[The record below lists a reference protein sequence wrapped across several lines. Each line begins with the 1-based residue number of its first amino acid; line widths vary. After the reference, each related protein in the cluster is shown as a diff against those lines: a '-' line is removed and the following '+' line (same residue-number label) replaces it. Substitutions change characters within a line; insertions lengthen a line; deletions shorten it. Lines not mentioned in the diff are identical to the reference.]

1 MNAPRRRRWRW
12 WWLLPL
18 LLLGLPG
25 LAAWW
30 LLDPAVVESLL
41 RQAIRQNA
49 ALELQTDRP
58 VQLVVFPAPR
68 LALRDIRLTDSQG
81 HELARAGGID
91 ADLPW
96 HSLWRRPPELG
107 RIALRDVE
115 LRGGQALDDWLALLQ
130 TGPPSPT
137 LSWPQLEGGLS
148 IRRLRYFAA
157 PPRSGPEPAAA
168 ADSQQ
173 TEAVAAADDS
183 PALELAHLDLEP
195 LRSGGPLQLDLAVVA
210 NGYRLGMRVDGRAE
224 DASGSLRVAAAALE
238 LAFGPLDDDEALRGS
253 GQLDLSY
260 LPAGG
265 IRGELSLQFEQ
276 VRWLAT
282 QAGLDLDGP
291 WQISLRASGEADY
304 QTRLEVAVDGDGIAG
319 RGSWPLDG
327 SGQPSL
333 ALDLRTRDGLQIE
346 GLQLERMAA
355 DSEGGAADAR

>member
-1 MNAPRRRRWRW
+1 MKPARRRRWRW

-30 LLDPAVVESLL
+30 LLDPTVVESLL

-49 ALELQTDRP
+49 ALELQTDTP

-68 LALRDIRLTDSQG
+68 LVLRDIRLTDSQG
-81 HELARAGGID
+81 RELARAGGID

-137 LSWPQLEGGLS
+137 LSWPQLEGGVS
-148 IRRLRYFAA
+148 IRRLRYFTA
-157 PPRSGPEPAAA
+157 PPPHEAGSA
-168 ADSQQ
+168 ADGDSEQS
-173 TEAVAAADDS
+173 EPVAAADDS

-195 LRSGGPLQLDLAVVA
+195 LRSGGPLQLDLAVLGS
-210 NGYRLGMRVDGRAE
+210 GYRLGLRLNGRAE

-238 LAFGPLDDDEALRGS
+238 LAFGPLDNDEALRGN
-253 GQLDLSY
+253 GQLDISY

-265 IRGELSLQFEQ
+265 IRGELGLQIEQ
-276 VRWLAT
+276 ARWLAT
-282 QAGLDLDGP
+282 QVGLDLDGP

-304 QTRLEVAVDGDGIAG
+304 QTLLEASVEGDGIAG
-319 RGSWPLDG
+319 RASWPLDG
-327 SGQPSL
+327 SSQPSL
-333 ALDLRTRDGLQIE
+333 ALDLSTRDGLRIE

-355 DSEGGAADAR
+355 DSEGSAADAR